1 MLAVMIM
8 KHYSYKIS
16 LLLVMKSPKI
26 MIASSSVIA
35 KINSLLLVMI
45 ALIIM
50 AVGSWKYLSLPD
62 KGQGG
67 LTTTVRKSKV
77 TEPGD

>member
-35 KINSLLLVMI
+35 KKKQPFASYDSSYDH
-45 ALIIM
+45 
-50 AVGSWKYLSLPD
+50 GSWKLEVP
-62 KGQGG
+62 
-67 LTTTVRKSKV
+67 
-77 TEPGD
+77 